1 MSIAV
6 TSLAGA
12 DIGPVLAD
20 LARLRIEVFRA
31 FPYLY
36 DGNLEYETKY
46 LREYAKDANAVRVIA
61 THSSRI
67 VGAATAAP
75 MRHQKAEFRAPFEE
89 RGHDTWELFYFGE
102 SVLLPEFRGRG
113 IGNAFFDHRE
123 AHATQCG
130 ATAACF
136 AAVVRANDHPARP
149 RGYRP
154 LDEFWARRGYS
165 KIEGLRTGLS
175 WLDLGEAAES
185 EKTMQYWL
193 RQW

>member
-36 DGNLEYETKY
+36 DGNLESETKY
-46 LREYAKDANAVRVIA
+46 LREYAKAADAVLVVA

-89 RGHDTWELFYFGE
+89 RGLDTWELF
-102 SVLLPEFRGRG
+102 
-113 IGNAFFDHRE
+113 
-123 AHATQCG
+123 
-130 ATAACF
+130 
-136 AAVVRANDHPARP
+136 
-149 RGYRP
+149 
-154 LDEFWARRGYS
+154 
-165 KIEGLRTGLS
+165 
-175 WLDLGEAAES
+175 
-185 EKTMQYWL
+185 
-193 RQW
+193 